1 MEFEDKAVADVFAG
15 YPEVERAGLMALRTW
30 IFAVA
35 EAEAVG
41 PLEEALRW
49 GQPAYLTKRKAGSP
63 IRLGVLK
70 AGGYAIYAHCQT
82 SIISDFR
89 MIAPE
94 LDFEGNR
101 AVHFEAGAKPPLH
114 VLDFLIKR
122 ALTYHL

>member
-1 MEFEDKAVADVFAG
+1 MDFEDEAVAAVFAG
-15 YPEVERAGLMALRTW
+15 FPTVERAGLMALRAR
-30 IFAVA
+30 IFTVA

-41 PLEEALRW
+41 PLEEVLRW
-49 GQPAYLTKRKAGSP
+49 GQPAYLTKRKAGST

-70 AGGYAIYAHCQT
+70 AGGYAIYTHCQT

-89 MIAPE
+89 VVAPD

-101 AVHFEAGAKPPLH
+101 AVRFEAGAAPPLDA
-114 VLDFLIKR
+114 LDFLIRR